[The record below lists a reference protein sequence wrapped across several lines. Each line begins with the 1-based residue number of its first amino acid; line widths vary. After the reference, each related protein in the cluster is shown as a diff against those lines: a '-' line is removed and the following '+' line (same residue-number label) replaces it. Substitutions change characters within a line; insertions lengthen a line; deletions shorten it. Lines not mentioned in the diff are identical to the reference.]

1 MNGMLNY
8 LLKCKIVNYLAQL
21 LFIVFKSILQK
32 VRDVF

>member
-8 LLKCKIVNYLAQL
+8 LRKIVNYLAQL
-21 LFIVFKSILQK
+21 PFIVFKSILQK

>member
-8 LLKCKIVNYLAQL
+8 LRKIVNYLPQL
-21 LFIVFKSILQK
+21 PFIVFKSILQK